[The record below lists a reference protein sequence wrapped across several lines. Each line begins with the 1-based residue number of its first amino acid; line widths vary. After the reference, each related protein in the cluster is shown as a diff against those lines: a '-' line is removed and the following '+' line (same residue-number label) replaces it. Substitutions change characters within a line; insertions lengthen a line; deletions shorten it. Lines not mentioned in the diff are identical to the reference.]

1 MSHRKTIRLEEKE
14 RDERL
19 EEEFQAKKETDQ
31 ARQIDL
37 EKTITVWIFSDFDF
51 NSIS

>member
-19 EEEFQAKKETDQ
+19 EEEFQAKIETEQ
-31 ARQIDL
+31 ARALDL
-37 EKTITVWIFSDFDF
+37 ERTITVPLTLKSDL
-51 NSIS
+51 I